1 MIAMNMLVTNVHYP
15 KNWRKEEERRME
27 RVRKERN

>member
-15 KNWRKEEERRME
+15 KNWRKEEERME